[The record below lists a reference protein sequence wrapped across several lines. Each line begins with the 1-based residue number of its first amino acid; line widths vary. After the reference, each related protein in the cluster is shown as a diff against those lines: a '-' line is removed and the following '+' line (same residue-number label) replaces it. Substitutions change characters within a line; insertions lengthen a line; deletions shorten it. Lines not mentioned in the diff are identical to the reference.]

1 MSTMGQQLA
10 QSFGIGLAAMLLS
23 ALSGG
28 GKLTTATI
36 APAFFAIGA
45 ISLVSLAFFLPLP
58 RNAGA
63 ELHGLPARRGPIAGQ
78 KA

>member
-1 MSTMGQQLA
+1 VKRHTRELSV
-10 QSFGIGLAAMLLS
+10 AAVLTLLLV
-23 ALSGG
+23 AMAIL
-28 GKLTTATI
+28 

-63 ELHGLPARRGPIAGQ
+63 ELHGLPARRGLPAG
-78 KA
+78 